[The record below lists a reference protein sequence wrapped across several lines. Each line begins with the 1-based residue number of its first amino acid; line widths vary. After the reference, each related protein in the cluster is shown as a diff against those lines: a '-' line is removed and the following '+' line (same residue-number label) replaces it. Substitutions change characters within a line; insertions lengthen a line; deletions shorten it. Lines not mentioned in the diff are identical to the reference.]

1 MRKIQIVPFSKSE
14 EMRKY
19 FYEYLTEL
27 SQFDPNIKFNEKGI
41 PIYQWFDYYWKEK
54 ERYPMYFMVNNQVA
68 GLALVRE
75 LEDMVYE
82 VAEFYILP
90 EFRGNG
96 NAIWFATEITKLFD
110 GQFEI
115 STKFSNP
122 RAISFWGKFVKLF
135 NECEV
140 SDDEIWRNW
149 IIRRKGN

>member
-90 EFRGNG
+90 S
-96 NAIWFATEITKLFD
+96 A
-110 GQFEI
+110 
-115 STKFSNP
+115 
-122 RAISFWGKFVKLF
+122 V
-135 NECEV
+135 
-140 SDDEIWRNW
+140 
-149 IIRRKGN
+149 